1 MTEQKK
7 AFIEDALDAV
17 ADEFIAEA
25 VEYQKT
31 KLTWKYTRELAA
43 VFLNILRKSMT
54 EHCFAWK

>member
-7 AFIEDALDAV
+7 AFIADALDAV

-31 KLTWKYTRELAA
+31 HKKEIKLTA
-43 VFLNILRKSMT
+43 N
-54 EHCFAWK
+54 